1 MSKKKVGWQ
10 KYEDVLENQLSSPF
24 IQNILEQINPQ
35 PDLEELK
42 AELGE
47 EEIEYLQSLETTTQ
61 PMVSISQELINDLSM
76 VANFDCWVGH
86 TNFDITPSVMQSL
99 NKVGGVEILKICSR
113 YRFFV
118 GIGKMFDFKNVRKSI
133 EEKILK

>member
-24 IQNILEQINPQ
+24 IQSILEQINPQ
-35 PDLEELK
+35 PDLEELRG
-42 AELGE
+42 ELGE

-61 PMVSISQELINDLSM
+61 PIVSISEELINDLSM
-76 VANFDCWVGH
+76 ITNFDCWVGH

-99 NKVGGVEILKICSR
+99 DKARGVEILKICSR

-118 GIGKMFDFKNVRKSI
+118 GIGKMFDFKSVRKSI

>member
-24 IQNILEQINPQ
+24 IQTILEQINPQ
-35 PDLEELK
+35 PDLEELRG
-42 AELGE
+42 ELGE

-61 PMVSISQELINDLSM
+61 PIVSISEELINDLSM
-76 VANFDCWVGH
+76 ITNFDCWVGH
-86 TNFDITPSVMQSL
+86 TNFDITPSVMRSL
-99 NKVGGVEILKICSR
+99 DKVRGVEILKICSR

-118 GIGKMFDFKNVRKSI
+118 GIGKMFDFKSVRKSI